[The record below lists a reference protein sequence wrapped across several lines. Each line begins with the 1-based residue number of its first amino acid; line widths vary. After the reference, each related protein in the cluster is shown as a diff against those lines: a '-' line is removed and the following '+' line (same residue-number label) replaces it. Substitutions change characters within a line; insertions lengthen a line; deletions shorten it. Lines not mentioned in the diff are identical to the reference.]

1 MSGTTLD
8 LDQLLHKDNLAVEIA
23 NKWRTWNN
31 LRQNKIAEW
40 VELRKYI
47 FATDTTQTTNAQ
59 LPWKNKTTTPKLT
72 QIRDNLYANYMKS
85 LFPNRHWLEWE
96 AFDRKS
102 GQAKKAKSIK
112 TYMNWIV
119 ERSGFKEQIGKL
131 LLDYIDYGNAFG
143 TVEWVDERQEI
154 DQQMKVGYVGPRVKR
169 ISPYEI
175 VFNPTA
181 PNFASSPKIIQMII
195 SLGELKEY
203 LTRMTSDDN
212 RQEMEDLF
220 NYLKDL
226 RDGAGTFEGELDPK
240 DDLYRVDGFTSFRQY
255 LESQYVE
262 VLFFFGDLYDIEN
275 DKFYRNHVI
284 AVCDRHKI
292 ISNKPNPSYFGT
304 PPIYHVGWRIRQ
316 DNLWA
321 MGPLDNLVGMQYR
334 IDHLENLKADLFDLT
349 AFPPLKI
356 TGYVDDFVWGPFEKI
371 HVSEEGNVEILS
383 PDVNALNTD
392 IEIQYLTTTMEE
404 MAGSPK
410 EAMGFRTPGEKT
422 KFEVQRLENAAS
434 RIFQSKIE
442 QFENEV
448 LEPILNAMLELS
460 KRHMPS
466 QEVGVFDEEFNVTT
480 FKTLTSQDITGYGR
494 IRPVA
499 AKHFA
504 EKAEKIQNLTG
515 FLSSAPGQDQSVMV
529 HFSGLKMAAMYQ
541 ELLELEGY
549 DLVTPFVR
557 ITEMAEGQRVQNSA
571 DEQTMM
577 EIDQPTGLAPDDFTN
592 TQNTSGMGKGRGG
605 PAGVRGVPQG
615 NPQARPQAT

>member
-1 MSGTTLD
+1 
-8 LDQLLHKDNLAVEIA
+8 
-23 NKWRTWNN
+23 
-31 LRQNKIAEW
+31 
-40 VELRKYI
+40 
-47 FATDTTQTTNAQ
+47 
-59 LPWKNKTTTPKLT
+59 
-72 QIRDNLYANYMKS
+72 
-85 LFPNRHWLEWE
+85 
-96 AFDRKS
+96 
-102 GQAKKAKSIK
+102 
-112 TYMNWIV
+112 
-119 ERSGFKEQIGKL
+119 
-131 LLDYIDYGNAFG
+131 
-143 TVEWVDERQEI
+143 
-154 DQQMKVGYVGPRVKR
+154 
-169 ISPYEI
+169 
-175 VFNPTA
+175 
-181 PNFASSPKIIQMII
+181 MII
-195 SLGELKEY
+195 PLGELKEY
-203 LTRMTSDDN
+203 LSRLTTDDN
-212 RQEMEDLF
+212 REEMTDLF

-226 RDGAGTFEGELDPK
+226 REHAGSFEGDLTPK
-240 DDLYRVDGFTSFRQY
+240 DELYRVDGFTSFRQY
-255 LESQYVE
+255 LESQSVE
-262 VLFFFGDLYDIEN
+262 VLFFFGDMYDIHN

-292 ISNKPNPSYFGT
+292 LSIKPNPSYFGT

-392 IEIQYLTTTMEE
+392 LEIQYLTQMMEE

-422 KFEVQRLENAAS
+422 KYEVQRLENAAT

-442 QFENEV
+442 QFENEIV
-448 LEPILNAMLELS
+448 EPVLNAMLELS
-460 KRHMPS
+460 KRLMPS
-466 QEVGVFDEEFNVTT
+466 QEVGVFDEEFSITT

-494 IRPVA
+494 IKPVA

-515 FLSSAPGQDQSVMV
+515 FLSSAPGQDQAVMV
-529 HFSGLKMAAMYQ
+529 HFSGLKMATMFQ

-577 EIDQPTGLAPDDFTN
+577 EVDQPTGLAPDDFTN
-592 TQNTSGMGKGRGG
+592 TQNTSGMAPRGAR
-605 PAGVRGVPQG
+605 PAGNGRVPPG
-615 NPQARPQAT
+615 NSPPRPQAT